1 MEVTMNLSGNELDFP
16 LFGQILYG
24 GLNPALPGN
33 ADGPEYQQRMQ
44 EMIWMPA
51 ADRGVYKCAF
61 HPPFNFKTRYYHRLL
76 THEANAYMADLLE
89 MAAAETDDRVR
100 AYLRSQLLDKHLTNC
115 LQRLGEYC
123 RDKNYLLHML
133 TVPEPGADNDFLSD
147 IWVFHYLKVLL
158 AKAYLE
164 VQYVWKDMVLSAFS
178 EQQLY
183 VSLFGESLPVQ
194 CWLKKAE
201 TDAPRKYKSPPV
213 PQTKAAEPLPFDIR
227 LYYSKQELCE
237 LWKMSDSTFERRAKE
252 PDFPKPTKYKNRNYY
267 LKTEADA
274 WIQRN
279 SKI

>member
-1 MEVTMNLSGNELDFP
+1 MEATMNLMGSELDFP

-33 ADGPEYQQRMQ
+33 ADGSEYQQRMQ
-44 EMIWMPA
+44 EMIWVPA

-89 MAAAETDDRVR
+89 MAAAETDNRVR
-100 AYLRSQLLDKHLTNC
+100 AYLRSQLLDKHLANC

-133 TVPEPGADNDFLSD
+133 TAPEPGADNDFLSD

-194 CWLKKAE
+194 CWLKRAE
-201 TDAPRKYKSPPV
+201 AAAPREYKNPPV

>member
-1 MEVTMNLSGNELDFP
+1 MEATLNLMGYELDFP
-16 LFGQILYG
+16 LFGQVLYG

-44 EMIWMPA
+44 EMIWVPA
-51 ADRGVYKCAF
+51 VDRGVYRCVF

-76 THEANAYMADLLE
+76 THEANAYIADLLE
-89 MAAAETDDRVR
+89 MAAAEKDDRVR
-100 AYLRSQLLDKHLTNC
+100 AYLRGQLLDKHLTNC

-133 TVPEPGADNDFLSD
+133 TAPEPGADNDFLSD

-164 VQYVWKDMVLSAFS
+164 VQYVWSDMVLSTFS

-194 CWLKKAE
+194 CWLKKAKAAAHRE
-201 TDAPRKYKSPPV
+201 YNHPPT
-213 PQTKAAEPLPFDIR
+213 PQTKDAEPLPFDIR
-227 LYYSKQELCE
+227 LYYSKQELCT
-237 LWKMSDSTFERRAKE
+237 LWGMSDSTFERRAKE
-252 PDFPKPTKYKNRNYY
+252 PDFPKLTKYKNRHYY

-274 WIQRN
+274 WVERY
-279 SKI
+279 KKP

>member
-1 MEVTMNLSGNELDFP
+1 
-16 LFGQILYG
+16 
-24 GLNPALPGN
+24 
-33 ADGPEYQQRMQ
+33 
-44 EMIWMPA
+44 
-51 ADRGVYKCAF
+51 
-61 HPPFNFKTRYYHRLL
+61 
-76 THEANAYMADLLE
+76 
-89 MAAAETDDRVR
+89 
-100 AYLRSQLLDKHLTNC
+100 
-115 LQRLGEYC
+115 
-123 RDKNYLLHML
+123 
-133 TVPEPGADNDFLSD
+133 
-147 IWVFHYLKVLL
+147 
-158 AKAYLE
+158 
-164 VQYVWKDMVLSAFS
+164 MVLSAFS

-227 LYYSKQELCE
+227 LYYCKQELCE

>member
-1 MEVTMNLSGNELDFP
+1 MEATLNLMGYELDFP
-16 LFGQILYG
+16 LFGQLLYG

-133 TVPEPGADNDFLSD
+133 TTPEPGADNDFLSD

-164 VQYVWKDMVLSAFS
+164 VQYVGIDTAGSSAYFYIFYLRLSD
-178 EQQLY
+178 
-183 VSLFGESLPVQ
+183 V
-194 CWLKKAE
+194 
-201 TDAPRKYKSPPV
+201 
-213 PQTKAAEPLPFDIR
+213 DI
-227 LYYSKQELCE
+227 
-237 LWKMSDSTFERRAKE
+237 
-252 PDFPKPTKYKNRNYY
+252 
-267 LKTEADA
+267 
-274 WIQRN
+274 
-279 SKI
+279 